1 MSEEKEVT
9 RTRLSPL
16 SLGIAIGIVWGGS
29 IFITTFISYYTGYAK
44 EFLEVLAVSIYPGYK
59 ITPAR
64 SFLGL
69 IYGFIDGFIAGGLVG
84 LIYNKL
90 TRR

>member
-1 MSEEKEVT
+1 MKL
-9 RTRLSPL
+9 RPWA
-16 SLGIAIGIVWGGS
+16 LGVSIGIVWGGS

-44 EFLEVLAVSIYPGYK
+44 EFLEVLAVSIYPGYE

-69 IYGFIDGFIAGGLVG
+69 LYGFLDGLLSGA
-84 LIYNKL
+84 LIGWLYNKL
-90 TRR
+90 TKSNTE